1 MSRTDTAERYPSHN
15 RLLRLIWHRL
25 EHLRRY
31 KTGTDGIDRN
41 IGASQ
46 LQRCRFGQTNYAS
59 FGGCI
64 VSLAKVPHLANHR
77 ADVDDLAALLLR
89 ELGQRCFRRVKV
101 AAQIILDDLIPV
113 LRSEIFQRAINIYT
127 SIVDQHVYPA
137 KLLKGLFDELGC
149 LCGIRHIS
157 LNRYGPL
164 CSVLL
169 ELGFQ
174 VFRSLL
180 DLSIVYY

>member
-1 MSRTDTAERYPSHN
+1 MKIGERNKPPIKKETPKSAALPGASTARAEGYPSHN

-157 LNRYGPL
+157 LNRYGPW
-164 CSVLL
+164 
-169 ELGFQ
+169 
-174 VFRSLL
+174 
-180 DLSIVYY
+180 